1 MNLEMQK
8 RPTEEV
14 GVKIKVNAMNLEKKT
29 VTNFRHPVLNM
40 LSKV

>member
-8 RPTEEV
+8 RPTEV

-29 VTNFRHPVLNM
+29 VMNCRHPVLNM